1 MSQQSIE
8 RATRVLG
15 LFTFEHPSWRV
26 SDIAKTLDLAVGT
39 THGIVKAL
47 AKSDYLA
54 QDPASKEY
62 KLGLKLMEL
71 GSLQS
76 ATYELNRKSATPVTY
91 LAQHTNTIGRVGV
104 LYHNAILTTLSTD
117 HQEWHPSSYIGPT
130 VPAYCTGMG
139 RAILSQLLMRE
150 LVEHLA
156 TVQLLPY
163 TPKTLTDPVAL
174 HEEISATRER
184 GYSLV
189 FGETL
194 IHLNTI
200 GAPVFGAEGKVIGA
214 ISVSGTSDII
224 GPDTDITSFANRLMD
239 VASEISVQMGYRA
252 QPKFVDGT

>member
-1 MSQQSIE
+1 MSQQSID

-15 LFTFEHPSWRV
+15 LFTFENPSWRV
-26 SDIAKTLDLAVGT
+26 SDIAKELDLAVGT

-47 AKSDYLA
+47 ANSDYLS
-54 QDPASKEY
+54 QDTATKEY

-91 LAQHTNTIGRVGV
+91 LARHTNTIGRVGV
-104 LYHNAILTTLSTD
+104 LYHNAVLTTLSTD

-130 VPAYCTGMG
+130 VPAYCTGIG
-139 RAILSQLLMRE
+139 RAILSQLPTRE

-163 TPKTLTDPVAL
+163 TPKTVTDPVAL

-200 GAPVFGAEGKVIGA
+200 GAPVFGADGTVIGA
-214 ISVSGTSDII
+214 ISVSGTNEVI
-224 GPDTDITSFANRLMD
+224 GEGTDIESFANRLLD

-252 QPKFVDGT
+252 QPKFVE

>member
-15 LFTFEHPSWRV
+15 LFTFEKPSWRV
-26 SDIAKTLDLAVGT
+26 SDIAKKLDLAIGT

-47 AKSDYLA
+47 ANSDYLS
-54 QDPASKEY
+54 QEPATKEY

-76 ATYELNRKSATPVTY
+76 ATYELNRKAATPVTY
-91 LAQHTNTIGRVGV
+91 FAQQTCTIGRVGV

-139 RAILSQLLMRE
+139 RAILSQLPTRQ

-156 TVQLLPY
+156 TVKLLPY
-163 TPKTLTDPVAL
+163 TPKTLTDPVEL

-194 IHLNTI
+194 VHLNTI
-200 GAPVFGAEGKVIGA
+200 GAPVFGVEGSLVGA
-214 ISVSGTSDII
+214 ISVSGTGDVI
-224 GPDTDITSFANRLMD
+224 GPDTDIVGMANRLLD
-239 VASEISVQMGYRA
+239 VASEISVQMGYSR

>member
-26 SDIAKTLDLAVGT
+26 SDIAKTLGLAIGT

-47 AKSDYLA
+47 ANNDYLS
-54 QDPASKEY
+54 QDAATKEY

-76 ATYELNRKSATPVTY
+76 ATYELNRKAATTVTY
-91 LAQHTNTIGRVGV
+91 LSQYSKTIGRVGV
-104 LYHNAILTTLSTD
+104 LYHNAVLTTLSTD

-130 VPAYCTGMG
+130 VPAYCTGIG
-139 RAILSQLLMRE
+139 RAILSQLPMRE

-163 TPKTLTDPVAL
+163 TPKTLTDPVEL
-174 HEEISATRER
+174 HEEINATRER
-184 GYSLV
+184 GYALV

-200 GAPVFGAEGKVIGA
+200 GAPVFGADGAVIGA
-214 ISVSGTSDII
+214 ISVSGTTDVI
-224 GPDTDITSFANRLMD
+224 GTETDIESLANRLMD
-239 VASEISVQMGYRA
+239 VASEISVQMGYRP
-252 QPKFVDGT
+252 QPKFVDEA